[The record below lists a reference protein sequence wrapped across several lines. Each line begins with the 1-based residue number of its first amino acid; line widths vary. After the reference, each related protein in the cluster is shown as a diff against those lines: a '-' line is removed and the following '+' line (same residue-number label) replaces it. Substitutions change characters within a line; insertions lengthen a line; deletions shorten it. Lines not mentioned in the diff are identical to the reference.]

1 MKSSTSLTRES
12 VSQQHSIPELLLWAQ
27 LFHSGSASELDYGQL
42 TDGGLFRK
50 IFQEIE
56 GRTIEDIRWCDAAD
70 NVKDRLRNWH
80 FLAQN
85 IRSYYL
91 EALQEV
97 IIARPPNIVLLSRRP
112 KSARA
117 HRELEQFLLLL
128 LCAAVRC
135 ERRDHFIC
143 QIMENLSPDVQAGI
157 MNCITNF
164 TENLISVMSF
174 EKLQSSPSDLSHV
187 IRDAMNQLEEVYL
200 EEIRD
205 LIDQLSTVQTKLTTL
220 QARVRLTSRGR
231 ALSLGRVNLHE
242 RSVSTISLGDP
253 TRGEVTT
260 STPKLNYNT
269 AERSNS
275 PRKYAKR
282 FFDGDDEQCH
292 SINDNSCPTP
302 QPQQSFT
309 VSDGPADVLC
319 DENDYMD
326 PAFCPDSFVLED
338 AESVADVY
346 PDALD
351 CFQLHAEKHHVSVE
365 LAETK
370 AKLRRARAEIE
381 DQADQLNELH
391 DQLSETRRELGQVK
405 EERARLAD
413 AAHSARHWQDE
424 VDALREAA
432 ERVHLLESENAKL
445 KDRMHEVD
453 YYKARCEQLTG
464 DLNAL
469 SDEHLK
475 QASQRTDEDAAALRC
490 VSLEQELAKTR
501 ARLAEVDLL
510 RSADLDEFQKI
521 REEFG
526 RLKLEQSAREHAR
539 PVKQV
544 QRRGLPKSKPLESTV
559 DISDNDASESQTS
572 VSDVVLLPNLSS
584 QLAESV
590 STRLDRLESDN
601 RRLLEECNFAKQT
614 ACEVTDKLA
623 DTEARLAEKIR
634 TNQLMTEKLSR
645 IETLATTQS
654 EQIRLLEL
662 ERSKA
667 ETETAKARDTLIRLQ
682 QTSDQHIAELSKENN
697 FLTETMTLL
706 RGSMN
711 DHASA
716 DDQLARLQ
724 KENSVLGEAAQ
735 TATSRMARAEL
746 ELSQLRMRQSRMDE
760 METLID
766 SLRVERDKLSAS
778 LISTNLEITSLR
790 ETCQRQ
796 STLESAIVE
805 VEGECARLRSQLE
818 SERNGNVLR
827 GSFESEANR
836 LVEKTAQCDQL
847 QESLKVAADTINK
860 LEAERDKLTERVSE
874 LKQQLASKKAVTLDG
889 HDRDP
894 VLDADAEAGDDEDED
909 GEVDSGNKTGDS
921 TEETSPDQFAHGRSR
936 RKMYTL
942 SSNSNRYRDRRRRTR
957 AGLESEI
964 QRLETESERMEEQYI
979 ATKRQLDECGDQLL
993 QKESI
998 ISDLKSDLERTV
1010 AENQSKEEKIEYL
1023 QSELTRLQSL
1033 LTSTEKELRRLK
1045 NELREVQSDPSSTEA
1060 GKELML
1066 RIERL
1071 ERQLS
1076 KSAVAHQGA
1085 LKQKEAHIEQLE
1097 REHSETYEQLSSE
1110 RKMVLTLRTQLVE
1123 EKIKVQQKSSLF
1135 DWITN
1140 ALKQL
1145 GVPESRLDELF
1156 LTENTDDCAEHL
1168 ESLIRSHVAKQVKEK
1183 DKEIQCLKQQMVIAQ
1198 LRAPSVTHSSDSR
1211 PSADDVCNYGPVGYT
1226 ASVEKN
1232 HRSADNPE
1240 NLEQLKDCMIQQG
1253 TKNNLHEEFQ
1263 PKDDVK
1269 VGDQTGQFV
1278 SVQPQLNELIG
1289 TNARLQVENTTL
1301 HSHVDSLSAQNS
1313 KLSNRCVELEAE
1325 TKRLRSMVES
1335 AHAAEAN
1342 VSADYYHLQKLH
1354 ERLSQDFESLT
1365 RDLKE
1370 SKETQRRLKNDF
1382 FNARTQ
1388 LEQLQSASEEVRH
1401 LKEALESERGNLK
1414 GEARQIV
1421 LLREDCARL
1430 RSQVELITES
1440 RDRERM
1446 EKVAAIEK
1454 VREYRRQLDQTEDR
1468 ASQINLELET
1478 RQNVDKR
1485 LQINLAELRSRVQI
1499 VTEANNRLE
1508 VENRSLM
1515 LQLQGLVG
1523 QNQELLTST
1532 LETCGKK
1539 VTEERALRERLL
1551 SLQRQKQHL
1560 EDKLMDQ
1567 YRSISQPKKANRRM
1581 NLMQKARAALI
1592 KRKDPNTTP
1601 PKRATVS
1608 GTIRGYGPSN
1618 NSEFLQSKDS
1628 ASTEEGSSPGMI
1640 VSPNKRL
1647 TPGSVSIYDRH
1658 PDELDTGE
1666 FQAFLRRL
1674 EASSKTDHAHRPKVE
1689 NTHSQRQS
1697 TVPVPSC
1704 GGLLNATSNRTA
1716 TLPSSVI
1723 SATAD
1728 VLCRAK
1734 YPNGDQANHEQSQRT
1749 SKLCRSISSQPI
1761 DGNQKH
1767 HFPHMST
1774 HGSNLST
1781 NPGRSVPSDQT
1792 SAKALDTSNTP
1803 GNARSQ
1809 LKLASQQPLPA
1820 TERCEKQLREIVTT
1834 KSTYDEVGSGC
1845 HSRQGSGISRS
1856 SSMRSFTS
1864 SPRPNSHRANGP
1876 DTSAFAA
1883 SSKNTTNTTISVHR
1897 NPSISQPG
1905 ESEQGALGAE
1915 ERKIRENVS
1924 ENSGFRSSECSS
1936 NVSSVCRS
1944 GSMASNLDC
1953 HVPNG
1958 RVPFGSRDSN
1968 GSRTS
1973 DKQPIALE
1981 VVGKPRVLLEYGN
1994 L

>member
-1 MKSSTSLTRES
+1 MDK
-12 VSQQHSIPELLLWAQ
+12 
-27 LFHSGSASELDYGQL
+27 
-42 TDGGLFRK
+42 
-50 IFQEIE
+50 
-56 GRTIEDIRWCDAAD
+56 
-70 NVKDRLRNWH
+70 
-80 FLAQN
+80 
-85 IRSYYL
+85 
-91 EALQEV
+91 
-97 IIARPPNIVLLSRRP
+97 
-112 KSARA
+112 ARA

-143 QIMENLSPDVQAGI
+143 QIMENLSPDIQAGI

-164 TENLISVMSF
+164 TENPISVMSF
-174 EKLQSSPSDLSHV
+174 EKLQSSPSDLSLV

-205 LIDQLSTVQTKLTTL
+205 LLDQLSTVQTKLTTL

-260 STPKLNYNT
+260 STPKLNYDT
-269 AERSNS
+269 SERSNS

-282 FFDGDDEQCH
+282 FFDGEDEQYH
-292 SINDNSCPTP
+292 STNDQNCPTP
-302 QPQQSFT
+302 QPQQSFM
-309 VSDGPADVLC
+309 VSDSPAGVPC
-319 DENDYMD
+319 DEDDYVD
-326 PAFCPDSFVLED
+326 SAFCPDSFVLED
-338 AESVADVY
+338 PESVADVY

-381 DQADQLNELH
+381 DQVDQLNELH

-432 ERVHLLESENAKL
+432 ERVQLLESENARL

-475 QASQRTDEDAAALRC
+475 QASQRTDEDAASLRC
-490 VSLEQELAKTR
+490 INLEQELAKTR

-510 RSADLDEFQKI
+510 RSADLDEFQKL

-526 RLKLEQSAREHAR
+526 RLKLEQSTRDCAK
-539 PVKQV
+539 PVKQT
-544 QRRGLPKSKPLESTV
+544 QRRGLHKSKPLESTA

-572 VSDVVLLPNLSS
+572 ISDVVPLPNLSS

-614 ACEVTDKLA
+614 ACEITDKLA

-645 IETLATTQS
+645 IETLATTQT
-654 EQIRLLEL
+654 EQIRQLEL

-667 ETETAKARDTLIRLQ
+667 ETETAKAREALIRLQ

-706 RGSMN
+706 RGSVN
-711 DHASA
+711 DHASS

-724 KENSVLGEAAQ
+724 KENSMLGEAAQ

-766 SLRVERDKLSAS
+766 SLKVERDKLSAL

-796 STLESAIVE
+796 SALESTIVE

-818 SERNGNVLR
+818 SERCANVLR

-836 LVEKTAQCDQL
+836 LIEKTAQCDQL

-860 LEAERDKLTERVSE
+860 LEAERDKLTERVLE
-874 LKQQLASKKAVTLDG
+874 LKQQLASRKAVASDG

-936 RKMYTL
+936 RKVYSL
-942 SSNSNRYRDRRRRTR
+942 SSGSNRHRDRRRRTR

-979 ATKRQLDECGDQLL
+979 ATKRQLDECGDQIL
-993 QKESI
+993 QKESV
-998 ISDLKSDLERTV
+998 ISELRSDLERAVTT
-1010 AENQSKEEKIEYL
+1010 NRSKEEKIEYL

-1033 LTSTEKELRRLK
+1033 LTSTEKDLRRLK

-1060 GKELML
+1060 GKELIS
-1066 RIERL
+1066 RIEHL

-1076 KSAVAHQGA
+1076 KSAAAHQGA
-1085 LKQKEAHIEQLE
+1085 LRQKEAHIEQLE

-1110 RKMVLTLRTQLVE
+1110 RKMVLTLRAQLVE

-1145 GVPESRLDELF
+1145 GVPKSRLEELF
-1156 LTENTDDCAEHL
+1156 ITENTDDCAEQL
-1168 ESLIRSHVAKQVKEK
+1168 EILIRSHITKQVKER
-1183 DKEIQCLKQQMVIAQ
+1183 DKEIQCLKQQ
-1198 LRAPSVTHSSDSR
+1198 LRGSSVTLSSDSHR
-1211 PSADDVCNYGPVGYT
+1211 SVDDICNYGPVGYT
-1226 ASVEKN
+1226 ASVGKN
-1232 HRSADNPE
+1232 HRSADEPE
-1240 NLEQLKDCMIQQG
+1240 NLEQPKDCMIQ
-1253 TKNNLHEEFQ
+1253 NNLHEEFQ

-1269 VGDQTGQFV
+1269 VGDQIGQFV

-1301 HSHVDSLSAQNS
+1301 HSHVDSLNAQNS

-1335 AHAAEAN
+1335 AHTAEIN

-1370 SKETQRRLKNDF
+1370 SKETQRRLKNDL

-1388 LEQLQSASEEVRH
+1388 LGQLQSASEEVRN

-1478 RQNVDKR
+1478 RQNVDKK
-1485 LQINLAELRSRVQI
+1485 LQTDLAELRSRVQI

-1508 VENRSLM
+1508 GENRSLI

-1532 LETCGKK
+1532 LETCGKR
-1539 VTEERALRERLL
+1539 VTEERALR
-1551 SLQRQKQHL
+1551 
-1560 EDKLMDQ
+1560 
-1567 YRSISQPKKANRRM
+1567 ANRRM
-1581 NLMQKARAALI
+1581 NLMQKARAALV
-1592 KRKDPNTTP
+1592 KRKDLNTTP

-1608 GTIRGYGPSN
+1608 GTIRGCGQSSN
-1618 NSEFLQSKDS
+1618 NSEFSQSKDS
-1628 ASTEEGSSPGMI
+1628 VPTETGSSPGMI
-1640 VSPNKRL
+1640 ISPNKRL

-1674 EASSKTDHAHRPKVE
+1674 EASSKTDHAHRPKVDDK
-1689 NTHSQRQS
+1689 THSQRQS

-1716 TLPSSVI
+1716 TLPSSVV
-1723 SATAD
+1723 SSTAD
-1728 VLCRAK
+1728 ALCGAK

-1749 SKLCRSISSQPI
+1749 SKLCRSISSQLI

-1774 HGSNLST
+1774 HGGNLST
-1781 NPGRSVPSDQT
+1781 NPARSVLSDQT
-1792 SAKALDTSNTP
+1792 SAKVPDNGNAA

-1809 LKLASQQPLPA
+1809 LKSANQQPLPA

-1845 HSRQGSGISRS
+1845 HSRQGSGTMMFFYHLTQFTLFPYGLVSRS

-1883 SSKNTTNTTISVHR
+1883 PSRNTTNTAVSVHR
-1897 NPSISQPG
+1897 SPSISQPC
-1905 ESEQGALGAE
+1905 ESEQGASAAE

-1924 ENSGFRSSECSS
+1924 ENPGFRGSECSS
-1936 NVSSVCRS
+1936 NASSVCRS

-1953 HVPNG
+1953 HVVNG

-1968 GSRTS
+1968 GPRTG

>member
-1 MKSSTSLTRES
+1 MKSSAGLTRES
-12 VSQQHSIPELLLWAQ
+12 VSQQHSMPELLLWAQ
-27 LFHSGSASELDYGQL
+27 LFHSGSASEFDYGQL

-50 IFQEIE
+50 IFQELE
-56 GRTIEDIRWCDAAD
+56 GRTLEDIRWCDTAD
-70 NVKDRLRNWH
+70 NVKDRLSNWH

-97 IIARPPNIVLLSRRP
+97 IIVRPPNIVLLSRRP
-112 KSARA
+112 KSTRA

-164 TENLISVMSF
+164 TENPISVMSF

-253 TRGEVTT
+253 TRGELTT
-260 STPKLNYNT
+260 STPKLNYDT

-282 FFDGDDEQCH
+282 FFDYRDDQCH
-292 SINDNSCPTP
+292 SINDQNCPTP

-309 VSDGPADVLC
+309 VSDGPADGPC
-319 DENDYMD
+319 NEDDYMD
-326 PAFCPDSFVLED
+326 SAFCPDSFVLED
-338 AESVADVY
+338 PESVADVY

-432 ERVHLLESENAKL
+432 ERVQLLESENAKL
-445 KDRMHEVD
+445 KERMHEVD

-469 SDEHLK
+469 SDEHMK

-490 VSLEQELAKTR
+490 ITLEQELAKTR
-501 ARLAEVDLL
+501 ARLAEVELL
-510 RSADLDEFQKI
+510 RSADLDESQKL

-526 RLKLEQSAREHAR
+526 RLKLEQSAREHAK

-544 QRRGLPKSKPLESTV
+544 QRRGLPKSKPLESNA

-572 VSDVVLLPNLSS
+572 ISDVVLLPNLSS

-590 STRLDRLESDN
+590 STRLDRLESEN
-601 RRLLEECNFAKQT
+601 RRLLEECNFAKQA

-654 EQIRLLEL
+654 DQIRQIEL

-667 ETETAKARDTLIRLQ
+667 ETETAKAREALIRLQ

-706 RGSMN
+706 RGSVN
-711 DHASA
+711 DHASS

-746 ELSQLRMRQSRMDE
+746 ELNQLRMRQSRMDE

-766 SLRVERDKLSAS
+766 SLRAERDKLSAS
-778 LISTNLEITSLR
+778 LISSNLEITSLR

-796 STLESAIVE
+796 STLESTIIE

-818 SERNGNVLR
+818 SERSTNVLR
-827 GSFESEANR
+827 CSFESEANR

-860 LEAERDKLTERVSE
+860 LEAERDKLTERVLE
-874 LKQQLASKKAVTLDG
+874 LKQQLASRKVVALDG

-936 RKMYTL
+936 RKVYTL
-942 SSNSNRYRDRRRRTR
+942 SSSSNRYRDRRRRTR

-964 QRLETESERMEEQYI
+964 LRLETESERMEEQYI
-979 ATKRQLDECGDQLL
+979 ATKRQLDECGDQIL
-993 QKESI
+993 QKESV
-998 ISDLKSDLERTV
+998 ISELRSDLERAV
-1010 AENQSKEEKIEYL
+1010 AANRSKEEKIEYL

-1045 NELREVQSDPSSTEA
+1045 NELREIQSDPSSTEA

-1076 KSAVAHQGA
+1076 KSAAAHQGA

-1110 RKMVLTLRTQLVE
+1110 RKMVLTLRAQLVE

-1156 LTENTDDCAEHL
+1156 ITENTDDCAEQL
-1168 ESLIRSHVAKQVKEK
+1168 ESLIRSHITKQVKEK

-1198 LRAPSVTHSSDSR
+1198 LRAPSVTLSSNSHR
-1211 PSADDVCNYGPVGYT
+1211 SADGVCNYGPIGYA
-1226 ASVEKN
+1226 ASGEKN

-1240 NLEQLKDCMIQQG
+1240 NLEQHKDCMIQLG
-1253 TKNNLHEEFQ
+1253 TKNNLEESQ

-1301 HSHVDSLSAQNS
+1301 HSHLDSLSSQNS

-1354 ERLSQDFESLT
+1354 ERLNHDFESLT
-1365 RDLKE
+1365 TDLKE
-1370 SKETQRRLKNDF
+1370 SKETQRRLKNDL

-1388 LEQLQSASEEVRH
+1388 LGQLQSASEEVRN

-1508 VENRSLM
+1508 GENRSLM

-1532 LETCGKK
+1532 LETCGKR

-1560 EDKLMDQ
+1560 EDRLMDQ
-1567 YRSISQPKKANRRM
+1567 YRSISEPKKANRRM

-1608 GTIRGYGPSN
+1608 GTIRGYGQSSN

-1628 ASTEEGSSPGMI
+1628 VSIEGGSSSGMT
-1640 VSPNKRL
+1640 VSPNKHL

-1674 EASSKTDHAHRPKVE
+1674 EASSKTNHAHQPKVDE
-1689 NTHSQRQS
+1689 KVHSQRQS

-1728 VLCRAK
+1728 VLCGAK
-1734 YPNGDQANHEQSQRT
+1734 YPNGDQTNHEQSQRT
-1749 SKLCRSISSQPI
+1749 SKLCRSISSQLI

-1774 HGSNLST
+1774 HSSNLST
-1781 NPGRSVPSDQT
+1781 NPARSVLSDQA
-1792 SAKALDTSNTP
+1792 SAKVLDNS
-1803 GNARSQ
+1803 NARSQ
-1809 LKLASQQPLPA
+1809 LKSVSQQPLPA
-1820 TERCEKQLREIVTT
+1820 TERCEKQLREVVTT

-1864 SPRPNSHRANGP
+1864 SPRPNSHKANGP
-1876 DTSAFAA
+1876 DTPAFAA
-1883 SSKNTTNTTISVHR
+1883 SSRNTTNTTVSVHR
-1897 NPSISQPG
+1897 SPPISQPC
-1905 ESEQGALGAE
+1905 ESAQGALGSE
-1915 ERKIRENVS
+1915 EPKIREVS
-1924 ENSGFRSSECSS
+1924 ENPGFRGSEFSS

-1944 GSMASNLDC
+1944 GSMASNLDG
-1953 HVPNG
+1953 HVANG

-1968 GSRTS
+1968 GPRTS